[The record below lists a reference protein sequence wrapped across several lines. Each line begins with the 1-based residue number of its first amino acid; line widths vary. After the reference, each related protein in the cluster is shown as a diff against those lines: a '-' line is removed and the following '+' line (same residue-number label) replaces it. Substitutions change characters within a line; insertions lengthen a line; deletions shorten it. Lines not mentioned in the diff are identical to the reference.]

1 LKQGIVVLSE
11 ELKRKFIEL
20 LATIFDRKRDYK
32 ARTGIRRADGY
43 QKMEEIIIMKMK
55 CIELTGFIL
64 NEKLSA
70 IQTLTALQG

>member
-1 LKQGIVVLSE
+1 
-11 ELKRKFIEL
+11 
-20 LATIFDRKRDYK
+20 
-32 ARTGIRRADGY
+32 
-43 QKMEEIIIMKMK
+43 MEEIIIMKMK